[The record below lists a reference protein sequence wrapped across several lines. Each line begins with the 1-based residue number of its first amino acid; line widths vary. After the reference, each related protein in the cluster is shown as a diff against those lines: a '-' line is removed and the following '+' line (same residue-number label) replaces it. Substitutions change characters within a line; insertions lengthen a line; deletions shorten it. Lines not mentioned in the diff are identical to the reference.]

1 MGTRGPIPKRS
12 DKKLGNPTRAKDADI
27 PLTQA
32 PAGGEARWPAPE
44 ESWHPIARDW
54 YLALQESGQ
63 ARFYEQSDVA
73 TARYVAEGM
82 SRNLE
87 GGRFSAQLFAA
98 VNSAMS
104 SLLVTEGDRRR
115 VRMELQRDAGAGAQA
130 ADVPS
135 IDDYRK
141 RLTGG

>member
-1 MGTRGPIPKRS
+1 MGSRGPVPKRS
-12 DKKLGNPTRAKDADI
+12 DRRLGHVTKAEKEAV
-27 PLTQA
+27 THASAGSA
-32 PAGGEARWPAPE
+32 PAAPQPDPE
-44 ESWHPIARDW
+44 WHSVAQEWFRS
-54 YLALQESGQ
+54 LAESGQ
-63 ARFYEQSDVA
+63 AQFYEASDWA

-82 SRNLE
+82 SRNLD

-104 SLLVTEGDRRR
+104 NLLVTEGDRRR
-115 VRMELQRDAGAGAQA
+115 VRLELQRGDVGPMK

-135 IDDYRK
+135 LEDYRS

>member
-1 MGTRGPIPKRS
+1 MGGYGPVPKRS
-12 DKKLGNPTRAKDADI
+12 DKRHGRPRTAQSEAM
-27 PLTQA
+27 PLTKA
-32 PAGGEARWPAPE
+32 PAGSELEWPEPSE
-44 ESWHPIARDW
+44 DWHYIAREW
-54 YLALQESGQ
+54 YLALRESGQ
-63 ARFYEQSDVA
+63 ARFYERSDVA

-82 SRNLE
+82 SRNLD

-104 SLLVTEGDRRR
+104 NLLVTEGDRRR
-115 VRMELQRDAGAGAQA
+115 VRMELQRDDDATAGTEN
-130 ADVPS
+130 VPS